1 MMTLVHFA
9 TPMGQWAVPID
20 RVHEVRLA
28 DGIAPLPVP
37 RPGIAGVLRRGDEV
51 LTVVSLLGQAAGHVI
66 ILDAGAED
74 SFGLLTETAI
84 GILRVEET
92 QIGPPPAGQQ
102 GPVVTGVIR
111 QPDGRMVMLLD
122 VDELARVLR

>member
-9 TPMGQWAVPID
+9 TPMGEWAVPID

-37 RPGIAGVLRRGDEV
+37 RPGIAGVLRRGYEV
-51 LTVVSLLGQAAGHVI
+51 LTVVSLLGQAAGHVL
-66 ILDAGAED
+66 ILDAGTED
-74 SFGLLTETAI
+74 SFGLLAETAI
-84 GILRVEET
+84 GILRVDEG
-92 QIGPPPAGQQ
+92 QLGPPPAGQQ

>member
-9 TPMGQWAVPID
+9 TPMGEWAVPID
-20 RVHEVRLA
+20 RVLEVRLA

-37 RPGIAGVLRRGDEV
+37 RPGIAGVLRRRDEV

-66 ILDAGAED
+66 ILDAGAEE
-74 SFGLLTETAI
+74 SFGLLAETAI
-84 GILRVEET
+84 GILRIDEA
-92 QIGPPPAGQQ
+92 QLGPPPAGQQ

-111 QPDGRMVMLLD
+111 EPDGRMVMLLD